1 MTPAYHIIKDEG
13 VALQGASGFHA
24 HLLLPGNGTTVFYTY
39 SNFILYNERFSS
51 IASGLDK

>member
-24 HLLLPGNGTTVFYTY
+24 HLLQ
-39 SNFILYNERFSS
+39 ERM
-51 IASGLDK
+51 